1 LFDDSGRYR
10 TDYLEVNS
18 LTLYRLS
25 YRATSNSYTLVFNSF
40 FNDGLN
46 LGRIDGKNS
55 ASGGGISASGGKIFA
70 SGGIS
75 ASDATCADA
84 V

>member
-1 LFDDSGRYR
+1 
-10 TDYLEVNS
+10 
-18 LTLYRLS
+18 
-25 YRATSNSYTLVFNSF
+25 
-40 FNDGLN
+40 LN